1 MGDEDAGTVVIEPED
16 DPIDSGGTAT
26 GPASYVCLPRGMF
39 PFRAGDVVEI
49 DRGAQDGDALRM
61 TQQDADGL
69 PRTELMIASIAES
82 AFIAGLDLRV
92 TPRPTCGFVLDER
105 CAQTSAPADVRV
117 EVGGEDRVVRA
128 GAEPDVFA
136 LRDRE
141 VTLAAPLAQLRAL
154 VDTECAAGPDGAG
167 IDATVVVV
175 VRWGGT

>member
-1 MGDEDAGTVVIEPED
+1 
-16 DPIDSGGTAT
+16 
-26 GPASYVCLPRGMF
+26 MF

-49 DRGAQDGDALRM
+49 GSSDDLGSLRF
-61 TQQDADGL
+61 TQEDADGL
-69 PRTELMIASIAES
+69 PRTELVMASIGES

-92 TPRPTCGFVLDER
+92 TPRATCDFVLDER
-105 CAQTSAPADVRV
+105 CAQTTVPADVRV
-117 EVGGEDRVVRA
+117 AVGGEDRVVRA